1 MEGSSQKLLAIGERE
16 ADEVAARFPKVQRRV
31 GGYNLDA
38 LLPNA
43 ASHNLAHILVGSEGT
58 LAYSTAI
65 ELEALARARQAG
77 ARRLSFRLLP

>member
-1 MEGSSQKLLAIGERE
+1 M
-16 ADEVAARFPKVQRRV
+16 QRRV

-43 ASHNLAHILVGSEGT
+43 PSHNLAHILVGSEGT

-65 ELEALARARQAG
+65 ELKLSPLMGRRALGVCHFGSFHEAMDTA
-77 ARRLSFRLLP
+77 